1 MKLTV
6 HHEPIGQPRPRAR
19 VLPGPK
25 PIATMYDDKKHPVT
39 GFKQAIR
46 DAAQAAGIVCSEK
59 PISLSFTAI
68 FPRPQSLVWKTKPM
82 PRRLHTSKPD
92 FDNVLKAILD
102 ALNGI
107 AWKDDAQVCGMFQ
120 SRKWIADGSEQP
132 HVVIEW
138 YEEDPDG
145 IPF

>member
-1 MKLTV
+1 MKLTIL
-6 HHEPIGQPRPRAR
+6 HEPIGQPRPRAR

-39 GFKQAIR
+39 GFKAAIR
-46 DAAQAAGIVCSEK
+46 AAAEAAGIAPSEK
-59 PISLSFTAI
+59 PISLSICAV
-68 FPRPQSLVWKTKPM
+68 FPRPQSLVWKKKPM
-82 PRRLHTSKPD
+82 PRRLHTAKPD
-92 FDNVLKAILD
+92 IDNVLKAVLD

-120 SRKWIADGSEQP
+120 SRKWIAAGGEEP

-138 YEEDPDG
+138 YEEADDG
-145 IPF
+145 LPF